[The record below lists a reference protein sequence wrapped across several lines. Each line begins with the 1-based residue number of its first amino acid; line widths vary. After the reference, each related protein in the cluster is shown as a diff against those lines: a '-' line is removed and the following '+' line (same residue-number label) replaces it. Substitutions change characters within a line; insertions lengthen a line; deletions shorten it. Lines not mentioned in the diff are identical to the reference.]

1 MVKILNQLS
10 YRQNN
15 ICLQKRRQD
24 MTREKFRKK
33 KQKQKQKQTR
43 DDRRDLFL
51 DPHTFGTFHRP
62 PLSTPT
68 PVPWADP
75 ATNLTSHL
83 FPINIHP
90 SPQNNKETR
99 SKHERNGNGRKN
111 TIRNKAKHQDKLQTK
126 SPLPSANTIP
136 THTVRI
142 RLCLCISISF
152 SSFCHATMLTFSL
165 SVDTGLMPSASHRAT
180 RSLAWAIFLQ
190 VTSYFLHI

>member
-1 MVKILNQLS
+1 MIGVICFWIPTLS
-10 YRQNN
+10 EHF
-15 ICLQKRRQD
+15 ITPPC
-24 MTREKFRKK
+24 
-33 KQKQKQKQTR
+33 
-43 DDRRDLFL
+43 
-51 DPHTFGTFHRP
+51 RP
-62 PLSTPT
+62 PLPY
-68 PVPWADP
+68 PGRIPR
-75 ATNLTSHL
+75 LTSLHTF

-126 SPLPSANTIP
+126 SPLPSANIIP